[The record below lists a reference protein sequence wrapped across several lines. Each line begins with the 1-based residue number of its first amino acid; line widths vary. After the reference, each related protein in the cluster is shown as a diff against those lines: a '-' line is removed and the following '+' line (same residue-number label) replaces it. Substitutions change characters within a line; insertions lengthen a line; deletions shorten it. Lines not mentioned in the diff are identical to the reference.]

1 MERFFEIKLSD
12 DQINL
17 IENFSL
23 SMRENHRNH
32 RTGGNLH
39 RSPDQIYIDAKR
51 GKSAEFLLY
60 NFFTSNDVTV
70 ASQPDLTIYPLSEWD
85 DGFDLEIITSLNYK
99 WRIDVK
105 ASGPW
110 AHNLMLERKDWSL
123 SADGNKYKLKKSSSD
138 LTPSFWFAVNVDSD
152 MTSGTIH
159 GYIPQQLLIN
169 AIKDAGNHH
178 TYFQGQNIPG
188 TNTTLDADN
197 YIWGYEELWDP
208 INFLNYYK
216 NN

>member
-1 MERFFEIKLSD
+1 MKNYFKIKLND

-39 RSPDQIYIDAKR
+39 RSSDQIYTDAKR
-51 GKSAEFLLY
+51 GKSAELILY
-60 NFFTSNDVTV
+60 NFLIDNDVKV
-70 ASQPDLTIYPLSEWD
+70 SNQPDLTIYPLSEWD
-85 DGFDLEIITSLNYK
+85 DGFDLEIITSKNYK

-105 ASGPW
+105 ASSQR

-123 SADGNKYKLKKSSSD
+123 STDGSKLIKSSSD
-138 LTPSFWFAVNVDSD
+138 IIPSFWFAVNVDSD

-159 GYIPQQLLIN
+159 GYIPQKFLIN
-169 AIKDAGNHH
+169 AMKDLENRHI
-178 TYFQGQNIPG
+178 YFQGQNIPG

-197 YIWGYEELWDP
+197 YIWGYEELRNP
-208 INFLNYYK
+208 LNFLDYYK
-216 NN
+216 NK